1 MCYLP
6 HRVAIGASCD
16 FNTLF
21 SDRMP
26 GDKRK
31 STEKEEEH
39 LKKTRLYERA
49 RRLFFMN
56 T

>member
-21 SDRMP
+21 SDRIP
-26 GDKRK
+26 GEKRK
-31 STEKEEEH
+31 STEEEEQR
-39 LKKTRLYERA
+39 LKKRRLYERA
-49 RRLFFMN
+49 RRLFVKN